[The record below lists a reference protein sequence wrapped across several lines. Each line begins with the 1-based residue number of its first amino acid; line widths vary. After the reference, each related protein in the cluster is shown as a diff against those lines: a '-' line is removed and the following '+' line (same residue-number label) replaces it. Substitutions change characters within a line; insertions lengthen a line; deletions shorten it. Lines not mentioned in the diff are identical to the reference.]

1 MIQINFFLAV
11 HPCGVVDR
19 NDVIVHADKEDLPTP
34 NVSRGTSVGSSQHD
48 RGEHNGHFGDEVF
61 YLLLDFFLL

>member
-34 NVSRGTSVGSSQHD
+34 NVSRGTSVG
-48 RGEHNGHFGDEVF
+48 
-61 YLLLDFFLL
+61 